1 MSAPSSLD
9 RLLVAQADQAPGA
22 ILYRVLGPEG
32 AEVASLTAADLL
44 AQARSVAAALVELG
58 AVGHPVLVCVGPGA
72 DQPVALS
79 GCYLAGAIAVPVYPP
94 PAGDAGPAIEVIA
107 TVARASGA
115 RLLIGAAASLG
126 AIGERLAAALGPATP
141 RLLSLEDAVSYGG
154 SGPLPGGDPARP
166 AVVLYTS
173 GSTGAPK
180 GGIITHGGFV
190 ANLRALASAARLGGD
205 EVIFAWLPQAHIA
218 GMYLRSLAVLLGVP
232 AVVLPPAAFA
242 ARPTLWLELMSRHR
256 ATVTA
261 APDFA
266 YALSAQLFSDEAA
279 RALDLSR
286 WKLAVSGGEMVRA
299 STIERFNAR
308 FAASGFRPAAHHPYY
323 GLTET
328 LCTAIATGGGSGRL
342 RLGRAAVARGLAR
355 PPAGEDDLLLLVG
368 HGAPLGEGTEVLA
381 VDPETLTPARE
392 GVLGEL
398 WTRGPAVTPGYFGDS
413 ERTAEACE
421 ARLADGAGPYFRTGD
436 LGLVHEGQVYV
447 TGRLKELIIVRGKNH
462 YPIDIEATAIA
473 AAAALG
479 AIDAAAFAL
488 LNEEGEEALGLAI
501 ELREPLA
508 EPEALL
514 RPLRRLVASR
524 HGLAIHRLFLLA
536 PGALPRTTTRKVS
549 RHACRKLVE
558 AGAWESARPAGSL
571 GEAAA
576 ASSDEDRA
584 LRTLRGAPLRA
595 ALLGR
600 VGALIAAAVGG
611 EAPADALDRPVA
623 DLGIGSIDVARIAAS
638 LRAATGV
645 EPPLSAFFD
654 GSSPRSLVE
663 RLAGAVEGDEPAA
676 RPDLGWRP
684 EVFRVALSLPDQVL
698 PRRSRPGRVLL
709 TGGTG
714 FLGAWIL
721 GALLDEGREVEC
733 LVRAPDEVGARRRLV
748 AALASGPGWDPAW
761 EGRLSALVG
770 DASRPRLGLAEPAW
784 SALAERTADIVHN
797 AANVNF
803 VAPYAALRASNVA
816 PIHEVIELATR
827 GGEGRALHH
836 VSTTAVFNTSLR
848 REQRRI
854 LSTDRLTEP
863 DHLYS
868 GYAQSKWVAESM
880 VRAAGL
886 RALPVRV
893 HRPGV
898 IIGDSR
904 RGRSNRDDFLCRFL
918 KGCVELGRYPDAD
931 IELDLVPV
939 DDVGRGIAAAV
950 TRPHDLGFV
959 AWQWTCPNRVR
970 LEDLFAA
977 ARRLGHAVEPERTR
991 AWLARVRSSLP
1002 PDNALFPVH
1011 TFLLERP
1018 PGSRETLLETFDGV
1032 PLEVDAVEADAIRRQ
1047 AGLAATPVDGAV
1059 LDRMLGWM
1067 ESSGFLP
1074 PPRGGHGAPRLPVFP

>member
-9 RLLVAQADQAPGA
+9 RLLVAQAIRAPGA
-22 ILYRVLGPEG
+22 VLYRVLGPEG
-32 AEVASLTAADLL
+32 AEVSALTAADLL
-44 AQARSVAAALVELG
+44 AQARAVAAALVERG
-58 AVGHPVLVCVGPGA
+58 ATGHPVLVCVGPGA
-72 DQPVALS
+72 DQPVALF
-79 GCYLAGAIAVPVYPP
+79 GCYLAGAVAVPVYPP
-94 PAGDAGPAIEVIA
+94 PPGDAGAALEVIA
-107 TVARASGA
+107 TVARSSGA
-115 RLLIGAAASLG
+115 RLLLGPAAVLG
-126 AIGERLAAALGPATP
+126 AVGGGLAAALGAAAPQS
-141 RLLSLEDAVSYGG
+141 LSLEDAAHRGAA
-154 SGPLPGGDPARP
+154 GPLPGGDPARP

-180 GGIITHGGFV
+180 GSIITHGGFV
-190 ANLRALASAARLGGD
+190 ANMRALAAAAHLDRD

-218 GMYLRSLAVLLGVP
+218 GLYLRSLAVLLGAP

-266 YALSAQLFSDEAA
+266 YALSAQLFTDEAA

-286 WKLAVSGGEMVRA
+286 WKLAVSGGEMVRP
-299 STIERFNAR
+299 STIDRFNAR
-308 FAASGFRPAAHHPYY
+308 FAPAGFRPAAHHPYY

-328 LCTAIATGGGSGRL
+328 LCTSIATGGSAGRL
-342 RLGRAAVARGLAR
+342 RLGRAGVARGLAR
-355 PPAGEDDLLLLVG
+355 PPVSEDDQLLLVG
-368 HGAPLGEGTEVLA
+368 NGAPLGEGTEVLA
-381 VDPETLTPARE
+381 VDPETLAPARE
-392 GVLGEL
+392 GHLGEL
-398 WTRGPAVTPGYFGDS
+398 WTRGPAVTPGYFGDAA
-413 ERTAEACE
+413 RTLEACE
-421 ARLADGAGPYFRTGD
+421 ARLEGGAGPYFRTGD

-462 YPIDIEATAIA
+462 YPLDIEATAIA
-473 AAAALG
+473 AAASCGVL
-479 AIDAAAFAL
+479 DAAAFAL
-488 LNEEGEEALGLAI
+488 VNEEGEEALGLAL
-501 ELREPLA
+501 ELRGPLA

-536 PGALPRTTTRKVS
+536 PGTLPRTTTRKVS
-549 RHACRKLVE
+549 RHACRQLVE
-558 AGAWESARPAGSL
+558 AGAWESSRPAGSL
-571 GEAAA
+571 GEALA

-584 LRTLRGAPLRA
+584 LRTLRGAPLRT
-595 ALLGR
+595 ALLAR
-600 VGALIAAAVGG
+600 VSALLASAVG
-611 EAPADALDRPVA
+611 EALGDALDRPLA
-623 DLGIGSIDVARIAAS
+623 DLGLGSIDVARVAAS

-645 EPPLSAFFD
+645 EPPFSAFFD
-654 GSSPRSLVE
+654 GSSPRALAH
-663 RLAGAVEGDEPAA
+663 RIAGAIEGDSPAD
-676 RPDLGWRP
+676 RPAIEWRS
-684 EVFRVALSLPDQVL
+684 EVFRVALALPDRVL
-698 PRRSRPGRVLL
+698 PRRDRPGRVLL

-721 GALLDEGREVEC
+721 GALLAGGREVEC
-733 LVRAPDEVGARRRLV
+733 LVRAPGDIAARHRLV
-748 AALASGPGWDPAW
+748 AALASGPGWDHAW
-761 EGRLSALVG
+761 EDRLTALVG
-770 DASRPRLGLAEPAW
+770 DAARPRFGLDERAW
-784 SALAERTADIVHN
+784 EALADRTADLVHN

-803 VAPYAALRASNVA
+803 VAPYAALRSSNVT
-816 PIHEVIELATR
+816 PLHDVIDLAAR
-827 GGEGRALHH
+827 GGEGRPLHH

-848 REQRRI
+848 REQRQI
-854 LSTDRLTEP
+854 LSTDRLTDP

-868 GYAQSKWVAESM
+868 GYAQSKWVAESL

-886 RALPVRV
+886 RGLPVRV

-898 IIGDSR
+898 IIGDAR
-904 RGRSNRDDFLCRFL
+904 RGRSNREDFLCRFL
-918 KGCVELGRYPDAD
+918 KGCVELGFYPDAD

-950 TRPHDLGFV
+950 SRPHPAGFV

-991 AWLARVRSSLP
+991 DWLARVRASLP

-1032 PLEVDAVEADAIRRQ
+1032 PLEVDAVEADATRQ
-1047 AGLAATPVDGAV
+1047 RAGLTATPVDGAV

-1074 PPRGGHGAPRLPVFP
+1074 PPRGRLGAPRSPASP